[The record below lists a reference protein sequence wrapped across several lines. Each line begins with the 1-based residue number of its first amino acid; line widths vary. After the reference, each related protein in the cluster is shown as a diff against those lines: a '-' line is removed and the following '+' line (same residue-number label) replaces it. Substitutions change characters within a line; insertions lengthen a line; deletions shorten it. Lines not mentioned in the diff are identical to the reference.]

1 MVRLDC
7 ICAPLII
14 CIQALGVLYLS
25 MHRTKVSRLPN
36 WKFLLLIPALVY
48 AAVYSLLYYLLG
60 FDNAAYINKV
70 FDETGELPTNLS
82 LDLVFMYNLFGEVL
96 IDIYSFTMSV
106 VMLWQCVTISRR
118 DGYKFGGVYRFF
130 FKGAQTTQS
139 RAISFLYITTIVL
152 LMPMIIFGRAYM
164 MNNPILGATLTVLI
178 AIVFHFLCH
187 VEFFGEN
194 AIVTLHELSHIQSSE
209 TFTNIITGTPDA
221 NETPAEPQPTK
232 AETQIAEPKSPAEP
246 VAVVKPEP
254 IAEPA
259 PVSEPISKPEL
270 VSEPEPMPEPTVVEK
285 TEIAADD
292 KQEPAAKKHT
302 EKSVQED
309 KSHVS
314 MAKFDVLA
322 QHLEEL
328 MESEHLYREE
338 SLTLAFLSE
347 RLGVGR
353 TMISTMINNVY
364 GISFRDY
371 VSKYRI
377 NAAKKYMLANPN
389 ATQEAVAF
397 ECGFKDASSL
407 NHKFKEA
414 EGVTPLM
421 WLTRQP
427 K

>member
-14 CIQALGVLYLS
+14 CIQALAVLYLS
-25 MHRTKVSRLPN
+25 MHRTKVSKLPN

-70 FDETGELPTNLS
+70 FDETGELPTNLHN
-82 LDLVFMYNLFGEVL
+82 DLVFMYNLFGEVL
-96 IDIYSFTMSV
+96 LDIYCFVMSV
-106 VMLWQCVTISRR
+106 IMLWQCVTISRR
-118 DGYKFGGVYRFF
+118 DGYKFGDAYRFF

-194 AIVTLHELSHIQSSE
+194 AIVTLHDLSHIQTSENLTNIVAGTPEEKATIAETSSIEAEPSSAEAVPQKTETETPVATVDSE
-209 TFTNIITGTPDA
+209 TM
-221 NETPAEPQPTK
+221 
-232 AETQIAEPKSPAEP
+232 
-246 VAVVKPEP
+246 PES
-254 IAEPA
+254 
-259 PVSEPISKPEL
+259 VSEGN
-270 VSEPEPMPEPTVVEK
+270 
-285 TEIAADD
+285 TEIATEE
-292 KQEPAAKKHT
+292 KQEPVVEQKTAVEQQPERT
-302 EKSVQED
+302 SLED
-309 KSHVS
+309 KTHVS
-314 MAKFDVLA
+314 VTKFDVLA
-322 QHLEEL
+322 QRLDEL

-338 SLTLAFLSE
+338 NLTLAFLSD
-347 RLGVGR
+347 RLGAGR

-364 GISFRDY
+364 GMSFRDY

-377 NAAKKYMLANPN
+377 DAAKKYMLANPN

-407 NHKFKEA
+407 NHKFKDS

-421 WLTRQP
+421 WLTSQI